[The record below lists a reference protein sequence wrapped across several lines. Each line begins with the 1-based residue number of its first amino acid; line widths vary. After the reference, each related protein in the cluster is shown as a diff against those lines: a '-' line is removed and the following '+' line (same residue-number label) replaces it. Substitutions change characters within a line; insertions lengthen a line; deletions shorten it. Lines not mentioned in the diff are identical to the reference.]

1 MITEIEVLKDVAE
14 RLEAAEID
22 YMLTG
27 SIAMNY
33 YAVPRMTRDIDIV
46 VALGPRD
53 AERLRERFAS
63 DYYVPPLEE
72 LARELET
79 SGMFNLVHLASLV
92 KVDAVVR
99 KNEPYRLQE
108 FRRRQQIELPGFR
121 VWIVAKEDLILS
133 KLFWARESRSELQL
147 RDVRNL
153 LASGVDEAYLA
164 QWSAR
169 LGVAALLD
177 ECRHE

>member
-14 RLEAAEID
+14 RLEAAGIE

-27 SIAMNY
+27 STAMNY
-33 YAVPRMTRDIDIV
+33 YAVPRMTRDIGIV
-46 VALGPRD
+46 IALGPYD
-53 AERLRERFAS
+53 AGRLRERFAS

-72 LARELET
+72 LERELKT
-79 SGMFNLVHLASLV
+79 AGMFNLVHLASLV
-92 KVDAVVR
+92 KVDVVVR

-108 FRRRQQIELPGFR
+108 CTRRRQIELPGFR

-133 KLFWARESRSELQL
+133 KLLWAKESRSELQL

-153 LASGVDEAYLA
+153 IASAADEAYLA

-169 LGVAALLD
+169 LGIADLLE